1 LRSQN
6 VERDEETV
14 LVACG
19 REQKKAQTLVVWG
32 AGNY

>member
-1 LRSQN
+1 
-6 VERDEETV
+6 VERYEEKV

-19 REQKKAQTLVVWG
+19 REQKKKDQKLVVWG